1 MSAQERAKRR
11 AKAHAEAKKS
21 LLAWVRA
28 TMPKPHEK
36 KYLPPEE
43 WEMEREKVKAEAE
56 EFEKVINKGMHM
68 VRARD
73 RRK

>member
-1 MSAQERAKRR
+1 
-11 AKAHAEAKKS
+11 
-21 LLAWVRA
+21 
-28 TMPKPHEK
+28 MPKPHEK